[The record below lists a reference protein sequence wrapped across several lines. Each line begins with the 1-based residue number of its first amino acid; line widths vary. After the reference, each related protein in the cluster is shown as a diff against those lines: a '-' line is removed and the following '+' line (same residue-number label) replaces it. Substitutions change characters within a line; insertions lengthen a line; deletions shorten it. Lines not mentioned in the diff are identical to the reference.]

1 MRVWLCACTRVCA
14 CGCVYVRVRAR
25 VAACTCVCALA
36 TGEPANLTNSRF
48 LLAGNEVGEKKTDYK
63 LNYDKKVIDPEI
75 YKSRQEQ
82 INFLRKHN
90 HEFGD
95 VKPYYNTMY
104 GQSFNAPFDKQFLKQ
119 GKSKDEIQKQIVELR
134 KTNLSI
140 GNDPS
145 KFQTEAQSEYQDHG
159 YAKARLL
166 KSDLASTNYQLG
178 TDDNDYS
185 TQCKATYQGKQ
196 LAQHDPN
203 KIKDLSKDLRGRR
216 GTRTRA
222 SLRRA
227 PAPAFFVR
235 GSWQISIHSSSALS
249 IRRTAEHF
257 DVGYDEGTKQSM
269 YAATHKEFD
278 KNDLGK
284 QPDMSYLYR
293 NHFEVGGPSTDI
305 DKDTRYK
312 SMYKELYDEKKRV
325 NNQGSRNDRSD
336 RASNILIGTDKP
348 KDQFLSESKL
358 K

>member
-1 MRVWLCACTRVCA
+1 M
-14 CGCVYVRVRAR
+14 
-25 VAACTCVCALA
+25 
-36 TGEPANLTNSRF
+36 
-48 LLAGNEVGEKKTDYK
+48 
-63 LNYDKKVIDPEI
+63 
-75 YKSRQEQ
+75 
-82 INFLRKHN
+82 
-90 HEFGD
+90 
-95 VKPYYNTMY
+95 KPYYNTMY

-203 KIKDLSKDLRGRR
+203 KIKDLSKDLR
-216 GTRTRA
+216 
-222 SLRRA
+222 
-227 PAPAFFVR
+227 
-235 GSWQISIHSSSALS
+235 
-249 IRRTAEHF
+249 AEHF

-358 K
+358 NYK